1 MIHSRTDLALESRE
15 MYRRNIEE
23 KSEVPG
29 IEVEEDNRDGAIIT
43 RVHIVS
49 EEGERALGKPK
60 GSYIT
65 IEIPGLHNGD
75 PQQYLSACELLG
87 GEITRLTEIPKDG
100 SVLVVG
106 LGNRNITA
114 DALGPKTVEKLMIT
128 RHLLEHIPDQIDES
142 IKPVCALAPGVLG
155 ITGIET
161 GEIVR
166 GVVDR
171 VGPKLVIA
179 VDALAARRIDRINTT
194 IQIADT
200 GINPG
205 SGVGNS
211 RQALSRETLGI
222 PVIAIGVPTVVD
234 AVTMANDTVDM
245 VIDAVRE
252 QAGEETAIFKMLS
265 QMDEK
270 DKYQLISSV
279 LTPYLGELTVTT
291 KQVDSVME
299 KMSKVLANGLN
310 MAFHEGITPEEIESY
325 LG

>member
-1 MIHSRTDLALESRE
+1 MMQSRTDLALESRE
-15 MYRRNIEE
+15 MYRHNIEE

-29 IEVEEDNRDGAIIT
+29 IEVEEDKQQGAVIT
-43 RVHIVS
+43 RVHILS
-49 EEGERALGKPK
+49 EEGEQALGKPK

-65 IEIPGLHNGD
+65 IEMPKLHSGD
-75 PQQYLSACELLG
+75 PQLYLAACQLLG
-87 GEITRLTEIPKDG
+87 REITRIVRIPQEG
-100 SVLVVG
+100 SILVVG

-114 DALGPKTVEKLMIT
+114 DSLGPKTVEKLMVT
-128 RHLLEHIPDQIDES
+128 RHLLEQIPDQLDEN

-166 GVVDR
+166 GVVER

-211 RQALSRETLGI
+211 RQALSKETLGV

-245 VIDAVRE
+245 VVEAVRG
-252 QAGEETAIFKMLS
+252 QAGEDTAIFKMLS
-265 QMDEK
+265 SMDEK
-270 DKYQLISSV
+270 SKYQLISSV
-279 LTPYLGELTVTT
+279 LTPYIGELTVTT
-291 KQVDSVME
+291 KQVDSIMD
-299 KMSKVLANGLN
+299 KMSKVVANGLN